1 MAVNPY
7 NTIRTAA
14 RFFLL
19 RRLPACEDI
28 VPLMSQ
34 SMERTLTFRERF
46 VLNTHLLICPWCA
59 WYVEHLHKM
68 RGMLRNK
75 VNEEPLVA
83 SDRPGLSPEARERLK
98 AALSKA
104 SNPQG

>member
-1 MAVNPY
+1 MTVNPY
-7 NTIRTAA
+7 NSISKAVRL
-14 RFFLL
+14 FLL
-19 RRLPACEDI
+19 HRLPACMEI

-46 VLNTHLLICPWCA
+46 VLNTHLLICPLCL
-59 WYVEHLHKM
+59 EHLKKM

-104 SNPQG
+104 SNP

>member
-7 NTIRTAA
+7 NPISKAV

-19 RRLPACEDI
+19 RRLPPCKDL

-46 VLNTHLLICPWCA
+46 ILNTHLLICAWCA
-59 WYVEHLHKM
+59 WYIEHLHRM

-75 VNEEPLVA
+75 VNEEPWVPA
-83 SDRPGLSPEARERLK
+83 DGPGLSEEARGRLK
-98 AALSKA
+98 AALSK
-104 SNPQG
+104 SPNP

>member
-1 MAVNPY
+1 MADNPY
-7 NTIRTAA
+7 NTIRMAA

-19 RRLPACEDI
+19 RRLPACKDM
-28 VPLMSQ
+28 VPLISQ

-46 VLNTHLLICPWCA
+46 VLNTHLLICPLCL
-59 WYVEHLHKM
+59 EHLKKM

-83 SDRPGLSPEARERLK
+83 SDGPGLSPEARKRLK
-98 AALSKA
+98 AALSKS
-104 SNPQG
+104 SNP